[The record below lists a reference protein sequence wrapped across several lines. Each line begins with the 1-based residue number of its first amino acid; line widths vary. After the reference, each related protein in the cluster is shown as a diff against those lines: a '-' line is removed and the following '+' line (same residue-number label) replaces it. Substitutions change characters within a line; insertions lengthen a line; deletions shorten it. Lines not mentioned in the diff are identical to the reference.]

1 MKLLYG
7 TGNPAKLADAK
18 RWTEGLD
25 FELLSLRDM
34 EGEIPEVSEDGS
46 TMLENA
52 AKKAHAYYR
61 AFGIPVFSC
70 DTGLY
75 FDNVAEEDQP
85 GVHVRTVNGKYL
97 TDQEMREHYIGLVRK
112 YGRLTAQY
120 RSAICLVLDENRS
133 FELMD
138 ESLESERFFLTDR
151 PHPHAINAGYPLDGL
166 SIHIGTGRYY
176 YDLGEDQVRRL
187 AVGDGFR
194 RFFEAT
200 VQPAA
205 GFREKSC
212 LHEFFSGSGS

>member
-18 RWTEGLD
+18 RWTEGLG

-34 EGEIPEVSEDGS
+34 EGEIPQVVEDGG

-52 AKKAHAYYR
+52 RKKAHAYYR

-75 FDNVAEEDQP
+75 FENVSEEDQP
-85 GVHVRTVNGKYL
+85 GIHVRTVNGKCL

-120 RSAICLVLDENRS
+120 RSAICLVLDESRS

-138 ESLESERFFLTDR
+138 ESLESEKFFLTDR
-151 PHPHAINAGYPLDGL
+151 PHPHAINQGYPLDGL
-166 SIHIGTGRYY
+166 SVHIATGRYY
-176 YDLGEDQVRRL
+176 YDLGEERVQSL

-205 GFREKSC
+205 AFG
-212 LHEFFSGSGS
+212 